1 MIKPLIVVQGP
12 IATRSG
18 YGSHTRDLV
27 RSLIAMDKYDI
38 KIISLPWGNCPMNA
52 LNDQEPKDLPII
64 SRLLTSNLNQQPDI
78 FIQISVPNEFCMA
91 HDGKTVKPGKFNIG
105 VTAGVETTILPA
117 DCMEGCNRMDLVI
130 ATSKFTADTILK
142 TAYDKINDK
151 TKQKEGELKCT
162 VPVDVLFE
170 GLDIDVYHKTDTLDK
185 SIVTELSQIP
195 EQFCYLTVGHWIK
208 GELGQDRKD
217 IGMTIKTFCETFKGT
232 LSKSRPALIL
242 KTSGAV
248 FSIMDR
254 DHIQS
259 KISEILTPYGDSAPN
274 VYLLHGDL
282 TDNEM
287 NSLYNHPKVKAM
299 ISFTKGEGYGRP
311 LAEFATTGKP
321 IMVSNWSGHLDF
333 LHPMYTNLLPGQLT
347 QVHRSASDRFLLKDA
362 QWFTV
367 QYAHASKVMK
377 DIYKHYNKY
386 LEISRKQPHHIRTNF
401 SMEKMTERFTE
412 ILSKISIPEKV
423 GLTLPKLKPIS
434 NVPTIQLPKLKK
446 IEA

>member
-1 MIKPLIVVQGP
+1 
-12 IATRSG
+12 
-18 YGSHTRDLV
+18 
-27 RSLIAMDKYDI
+27 
-38 KIISLPWGNCPMNA
+38 
-52 LNDQEPKDLPII
+52 
-64 SRLLTSNLNQQPDI
+64 
-78 FIQISVPNEFCMA
+78 
-91 HDGKTVKPGKFNIG
+91 
-105 VTAGVETTILPA
+105 
-117 DCMEGCNRMDLVI
+117 
-130 ATSKFTADTILK
+130 
-142 TAYDKINDK
+142 
-151 TKQKEGELKCT
+151 
-162 VPVDVLFE
+162 
-170 GLDIDVYHKTDTLDK
+170 
-185 SIVTELSQIP
+185 
-195 EQFCYLTVGHWIK
+195 
-208 GELGQDRKD
+208 
-217 IGMTIKTFCETFKGT
+217 
-232 LSKSRPALIL
+232 
-242 KTSGAV
+242 
-248 FSIMDR
+248 
-254 DHIQS
+254 
-259 KISEILTPYGDSAPN
+259 
-274 VYLLHGDL
+274 LLHGDL

-367 QYAHASKVMK
+367 QYEHASKVMK